1 MDEPQDG
8 QQPQPTSTQPPAT
21 AQGFDFNHP
30 TIVSLLYL
38 ASFVVGVTSI
48 VGLVLAYIWKGEP
61 HEAWEES
68 HYQYLIRT
76 FWIGLL
82 GAAIGFVLLV
92 VLIGVFVLIAVG
104 VWVIVRAIMS
114 LLNAQKRLP
123 MPNPETWMI

>member
-1 MDEPQDG
+1 MDEPQNEP
-8 QQPQPTSTQPPAT
+8 QPQPTGTQPPAT

-38 ASFVVGVTSI
+38 ASFVIGFTSI

-82 GAAIGFVLLV
+82 GAAIGAVLLV